1 MKMDKKKFT
10 IYMIFAFGLAWVI
23 QIIASIFAR
32 NGNVAVF
39 QLLLA
44 VCMFMPFLATLIAR
58 IPLKG
63 MGWIPKLKG
72 NIGWILFS
80 WFGPMVLTILGAVI
94 FYIIFPN
101 RLDWSGSYMA
111 IQMGEEAMAELQA
124 TGITVP
130 ILTIIT
136 VVQACSYAPLLNGL
150 FGLGEEVGWRGV
162 MYPMLKDKLG
172 RVKGMILGGIIWG
185 AWHWPA
191 MVLAGYEYG
200 LEYWG
205 APFLGMAMFCLF
217 ATVGGIIL
225 DVLYEKTK
233 CIWVPSVGHGAINA
247 TLGVPVLML
256 NAEFADQLTIGP
268 VPNGIIAMIPYII
281 TAILLLV
288 LTGKKKEN

>member
-23 QIIASIFAR
+23 QIIASIFSR

-39 QLLLA
+39 QLLLS

-72 NIGWILFS
+72 NIGWILLS

-136 VVQACSYAPLLNGL
+136 VVQACSYVPLVNGL

-172 RVKGMILGGIIWG
+172 RVKGMILGGVIWG
-185 AWHWPA
+185 AWHWPI
-191 MVLAGYEYG
+191 MVFAGYEYG

-205 APFLGMAMFCLF
+205 APFLGMAIFCLF

-247 TLGVPVLML
+247 TLGFPVLML

-268 VPNGIIAMIPYII
+268 SPNGIIAMIPYII

>member
-23 QIIASIFAR
+23 QIIASIFSR

-39 QLLLA
+39 QLLLS

-72 NIGWILFS
+72 NIGWILLS

-136 VVQACSYAPLLNGL
+136 VVQACSYVPLVNGL

-172 RVKGMILGGIIWG
+172 RVKGMILGGVIWG
-185 AWHWPA
+185 AWHWPI
-191 MVLAGYEYG
+191 MVFAGYEYG

-205 APFLGMAMFCLF
+205 APFLGMAIFCLF

-247 TLGVPVLML
+247 TMGFPVLML

-268 VPNGIIAMIPYII
+268 SPNGIIAMIPYII

>member
-10 IYMIFAFGLAWVI
+10 IYMIFAFSLAWVI
-23 QIIASIFAR
+23 QIIASIFSR

-39 QLLLA
+39 QLLLS
-44 VCMFMPFLATLIAR
+44 VCMFMPFLATFIAK

-72 NIGWILFS
+72 NIGWILLA
-80 WFGPMVLTILGAVI
+80 WFGPMVLAILGAVI

-136 VVQACSYAPLLNGL
+136 VVQACSYVPLVNGL

-172 RVKGMILGGIIWG
+172 RVKGMILGGVIWG
-185 AWHWPA
+185 AWHWPI

-205 APFLGMAMFCLF
+205 APFLGMAIFCLF

-247 TLGVPVLML
+247 TLGFPVLML

-268 VPNGIIAMIPYII
+268 SPNGIIAMIPYII

>member
-39 QLLLA
+39 QLLLMA
-44 VCMFMPFLATLIAR
+44 CMFMPFLAALIAK

-72 NIGWILFS
+72 NIGWILLA
-80 WFGPMVLTILGAVI
+80 WFGPMVLTILGALI
-94 FYIIFPN
+94 FYIIFPD
-101 RLDWSGSYMA
+101 RLDWTGSYMA
-111 IQMGEEAMAELQA
+111 IQMGEEAMAEVQA
-124 TGITVP
+124 VGITIP
-130 ILTIIT
+130 LLTIIT
-136 VVQACSYAPLLNGL
+136 IVQASSYAPLINGL

-172 RVKGMILGGIIWG
+172 RVKGMVLGGIIWG

-205 APFLGMAMFCLF
+205 APFLGMAMFCLY

-247 TLGVPVLML
+247 TVGVPVLML

-268 VPNGIIAMIPYII
+268 LPIGIVSMIPYII
-281 TAILLLV
+281 AAILLLV
-288 LTGKKKEN
+288 LAGKKKEN

>member
-1 MKMDKKKFT
+1 MKMDKKKFM

-39 QLLLA
+39 QLLLM
-44 VCMFMPFLATLIAR
+44 VCMFMPFLATLIAK

-72 NIGWILFS
+72 NIGWILLA

-94 FYIIFPN
+94 FYIIFPD

-111 IQMGEEAMAELQA
+111 IQMGEEAMAEVQA
-124 TGITVP
+124 VGITIP
-130 ILTIIT
+130 LLTIIT
-136 VVQACSYAPLLNGL
+136 IVQASSYAPLVNGL

-205 APFLGMAMFCLF
+205 APFLGMAMFCLY
-217 ATVGGIIL
+217 ATVAGIIL

-247 TLGVPVLML
+247 TVGVPVLML

-268 VPNGIIAMIPYII
+268 LPIGIVSMIPYII
-281 TAILLLV
+281 VAILLLV
-288 LTGKKKEN
+288 LTRKKKED

>member
-10 IYMIFAFGLAWVI
+10 IYMIFAFGFAWVI

-39 QLLLA
+39 QLFLM
-44 VCMFMPFLATLIAR
+44 VCMFMPFLAVLIAK

-63 MGWIPKLKG
+63 IGWIPKLKG
-72 NIGWILFS
+72 NIGWILLA
-80 WFGPMVLTILGAVI
+80 WFGPMILTILGAVI
-94 FYIIFPN
+94 FYIIFPD
-101 RLDWSGSYMA
+101 RLDWTGSYMA
-111 IQMGEEAMAELQA
+111 IQMGEEAMAEVQA
-124 TGITVP
+124 VGITIP
-130 ILTIIT
+130 LLTIIT
-136 VVQACSYAPLLNGL
+136 IVQASSYAPLINGL

-205 APFLGMAMFCLF
+205 APFLGMAMFCLY
-217 ATVGGIIL
+217 ATVAGIIL

-247 TLGVPVLML
+247 TVGVPVLML
-256 NAEFADQLTIGP
+256 NAEFADRLTIGP
-268 VPNGIIAMIPYII
+268 LPIGIVAMIPYII
-281 TAILLLV
+281 VAILLLV
-288 LTGKKKEN
+288 LTGKKKDN

>member
-1 MKMDKKKFT
+1 
-10 IYMIFAFGLAWVI
+10 
-23 QIIASIFAR
+23 
-32 NGNVAVF
+32 
-39 QLLLA
+39 
-44 VCMFMPFLATLIAR
+44 MFMPFLATFIAK

-72 NIGWILFS
+72 NIGWILLA

-94 FYIIFPN
+94 FYIIFPD

-111 IQMGEEAMAELQA
+111 SQYGEEMMAELQS
-124 TGITVP
+124 TGITIP
-130 ILTIIT
+130 LLTIIT
-136 VVQACSYAPLLNGL
+136 IVQACSYAPIINGL

-172 RVKGMILGGIIWG
+172 RVKGMILGGVIWG
-185 AWHWPA
+185 AWHWPI
-191 MVLAGYEYG
+191 MVFAGYEYG

-205 APFLGMAMFCLF
+205 APFLGMAMFCLY
-217 ATVGGIIL
+217 ATVAGIIL

-247 TLGVPVLML
+247 TVGVPVLML

-268 VPNGIIAMIPYII
+268 LPNGIIAMIPYII

>member
-39 QLLLA
+39 RLLLA

-72 NIGWILFS
+72 NIGWILLS

-136 VVQACSYAPLLNGL
+136 VVQACSYAPLVNGL
-150 FGLGEEVGWRGV
+150 LGLGEEVGWRGV

-172 RVKGMILGGIIWG
+172 RVKGMILGGVIWG

-205 APFLGMAMFCLF
+205 APFLGMAIFCLY
-217 ATVGGIIL
+217 ATVAGMIL

-247 TLGVPVLML
+247 TMGVPVLML

-268 VPNGIIAMIPYII
+268 VPMGIIAMIPYII

>member
-39 QLLLA
+39 QLLLM
-44 VCMFMPFLATLIAR
+44 VCMFMPFLAALIAK

-72 NIGWILFS
+72 NIGWILLA
-80 WFGPMVLTILGAVI
+80 WFGPMVLAILGAVI
-94 FYIIFPN
+94 FYIIFPD

-136 VVQACSYAPLLNGL
+136 IVQACSYVPIINGL
-150 FGLGEEVGWRGV
+150 LGLGEEVGWRGV

-172 RVKGMILGGIIWG
+172 RVKGMILGGVIWG
-185 AWHWPA
+185 AWHWPI

-205 APFLGMAMFCLF
+205 APFLGMAMFCLY

-225 DVLYEKTK
+225 DVLYERTK

-247 TLGVPVLML
+247 TAGVPALML

-268 VPNGIIAMIPYII
+268 LPIGIVSMIPYII
-281 TAILLLV
+281 VAILLLV
-288 LTGKKKEN
+288 FTEKKKEE

>member
-23 QIIASIFAR
+23 QIIASIFSR

-39 QLLLA
+39 QLLLS

>member
-72 NIGWILFS
+72 NIGWILLS

-111 IQMGEEAMAELQA
+111 IQMGEEAMAELQE

-136 VVQACSYAPLLNGL
+136 VVQACSYVPLVNGL

-172 RVKGMILGGIIWG
+172 RVKGMILGGVIWG
-185 AWHWPA
+185 AWHWPI
-191 MVLAGYEYG
+191 MVFAGYEYG

-205 APFLGMAMFCLF
+205 APFLGMAIFCLF

-247 TLGVPVLML
+247 TMGFPVLML

-268 VPNGIIAMIPYII
+268 LPNGIIAMIPYII

>member
-23 QIIASIFAR
+23 QIIASIFSR

-72 NIGWILFS
+72 NIGWILLS

-130 ILTIIT
+130 ILTIVTI
-136 VVQACSYAPLLNGL
+136 VQACSYAPLLNGL

-185 AWHWPA
+185 AWHWPVI
-191 MVLAGYEYG
+191 VLAGYEYG

-205 APFLGMAMFCLF
+205 APFLGMAIFCLF

-225 DVLYEKTK
+225 DVLYERTK

>member
-39 QLLLA
+39 QLLLM
-44 VCMFMPFLATLIAR
+44 VCMFMPFLAALIAR

-72 NIGWILFS
+72 NIGWILLA
-80 WFGPMVLTILGAVI
+80 WFGPMILTILGAVI
-94 FYIIFPN
+94 FYIIFPD
-101 RLDWSGSYMA
+101 RLDWTGSYMA
-111 IQMGEEAMAELQA
+111 IQMGEEAMAEVQA
-124 TGITVP
+124 VGITIP
-130 ILTIIT
+130 LLTIIT
-136 VVQACSYAPLLNGL
+136 IVQASSYAPLINGL

-185 AWHWPA
+185 AWHWPI

-205 APFLGMAMFCLF
+205 APFLGMAMFCLY
-217 ATVGGIIL
+217 ATVAGIIL

-247 TLGVPVLML
+247 TVGVPVLML

-268 VPNGIIAMIPYII
+268 LPIGIVAMIPYIVV
-281 TAILLLV
+281 AILLLV
-288 LTGKKKEN
+288 LTRKKKEN

>member
-23 QIIASIFAR
+23 QIIASIFSR

-39 QLLLA
+39 QLLLS

-72 NIGWILFS
+72 NIGWILLA
-80 WFGPMVLTILGAVI
+80 WFGPMVLAILGAVI
-94 FYIIFPN
+94 FYIIFPD

-136 VVQACSYAPLLNGL
+136 IVQACSYVPIINGL
-150 FGLGEEVGWRGV
+150 LGLGEEVGWRGV

-172 RVKGMILGGIIWG
+172 RVKGMILGGVIWG
-185 AWHWPA
+185 AWHWPI

-205 APFLGMAMFCLF
+205 APFLGMAMFCLY
-217 ATVGGIIL
+217 ATVAGIIL

-247 TLGVPVLML
+247 TVGVPVLML

-268 VPNGIIAMIPYII
+268 LPNGIIAMIPYII

>member
-39 QLLLA
+39 PLLLA

-72 NIGWILFS
+72 NIGWILLS
-80 WFGPMVLTILGAVI
+80 WFGPMILTILGAVI
-94 FYIIFPN
+94 FYLIFPD

-111 IQMGEEAMAELQA
+111 SQYGEEMMAELQS
-124 TGITVP
+124 TGITIP
-130 ILTIIT
+130 LLTIIT
-136 VVQACSYAPLLNGL
+136 IVQACSYVPIINGL
-150 FGLGEEVGWRGV
+150 LGLGEEVGWRGV

-205 APFLGMAMFCLF
+205 APFLGMAMFCLY

-225 DVLYEKTK
+225 DVLYERTK

-247 TLGVPVLML
+247 TAGVPMLML

-268 VPNGIIAMIPYII
+268 LPIGIVSMIPYII
-281 TAILLLV
+281 VAILLLV

>member
-10 IYMIFAFGLAWVI
+10 IYMIFAFGFAWVI

-39 QLLLA
+39 QLLLM
-44 VCMFMPFLATLIAR
+44 VCMFMPFLAALIAR

-72 NIGWILFS
+72 NIGWILLA
-80 WFGPMVLTILGAVI
+80 WFGPMVLTILGALI
-94 FYIIFPN
+94 FYIIFPD
-101 RLDWSGSYMA
+101 RLDWAGSYMA
-111 IQMGEEAMAELQA
+111 IQMGEEAMAEVQA
-124 TGITVP
+124 VGITIP
-130 ILTIIT
+130 LLTIIT
-136 VVQACSYAPLLNGL
+136 IVQASSYAPLINGL

-185 AWHWPA
+185 AWHWPI

-205 APFLGMAMFCLF
+205 APFLGMAMFCLY
-217 ATVGGIIL
+217 ATVAGIIL

-247 TLGVPVLML
+247 TVGVPVLML

-268 VPNGIIAMIPYII
+268 LPIGIVAMIPYIVV
-281 TAILLLV
+281 AILLLV
-288 LTGKKKEN
+288 LTRKKKEN

>member
-23 QIIASIFAR
+23 QIIASIFSR

-39 QLLLA
+39 QLLLS

-72 NIGWILFS
+72 NIGWILLS

-136 VVQACSYAPLLNGL
+136 VVQAVSYAPLINGL
-150 FGLGEEVGWRGV
+150 LGLGEEVGWRGV

-205 APFLGMAMFCLF
+205 APFLGMAIFCLF

-225 DVLYEKTK
+225 DVLYERTK

-247 TLGVPVLML
+247 TAGVPMLML

-268 VPNGIIAMIPYII
+268 LPIGIVSMIPYII
-281 TAILLLV
+281 VAILLLV
-288 LTGKKKEN
+288 FTGKKKEN

>member
-72 NIGWILFS
+72 NIGWILLS

-136 VVQACSYAPLLNGL
+136 VVQAVSYAPLINGL
-150 FGLGEEVGWRGV
+150 LGLGEEVGWRGV

-205 APFLGMAMFCLF
+205 APFLGMAIFCLF

-247 TLGVPVLML
+247 TLGFPVLML

-268 VPNGIIAMIPYII
+268 LPNGIIAMIPYII

>member
-39 QLLLA
+39 PLLLA

-72 NIGWILFS
+72 NIGWILLA
-80 WFGPMVLTILGAVI
+80 WFGPMVLAILGAVI
-94 FYIIFPN
+94 FYIIFPD

-111 IQMGEEAMAELQA
+111 IQMGEEAMAQLQA
-124 TGITVP
+124 AGMTVP
-130 ILTIIT
+130 LFTIISI
-136 VVQACSYAPLLNGL
+136 VQAVSYAPLINGL
-150 FGLGEEVGWRGV
+150 LGLGEEVGWRGV

-172 RVKGMILGGIIWG
+172 RVKGMILGGVIWG
-185 AWHWPA
+185 AWHWPI

-205 APFLGMAMFCLF
+205 APFLGMAMFCLY
-217 ATVGGIIL
+217 ATVAGIIL

-247 TLGVPVLML
+247 TLGFPVLML

-268 VPNGIIAMIPYII
+268 LPNGIIAMIPYII

>member
-39 QLLLA
+39 PLLLA

-72 NIGWILFS
+72 NIGWILLS

-111 IQMGEEAMAELQA
+111 IQLGEEAMAELQA

-136 VVQACSYAPLLNGL
+136 VVQACSYVPLVNGL

-172 RVKGMILGGIIWG
+172 RVKGMILGGVIWG
-185 AWHWPA
+185 AWHWPI
-191 MVLAGYEYG
+191 MVFAGYEYG

-205 APFLGMAMFCLF
+205 APFLGMAIFCLF

-247 TLGVPVLML
+247 TMGFPVLML

-268 VPNGIIAMIPYII
+268 VPMGIIAMIPYII

>member
-23 QIIASIFAR
+23 QIIASIFSR

-39 QLLLA
+39 RLLLA
-44 VCMFMPFLATLIAR
+44 VCMYMPFLATLIAR

-72 NIGWILFS
+72 NIGWILLS
-80 WFGPMVLTILGAVI
+80 WFGPMILTILGAVI

-136 VVQACSYAPLLNGL
+136 VVQACSYAPLVNGL
-150 FGLGEEVGWRGV
+150 LGLGEEVGWRGV

-172 RVKGMILGGIIWG
+172 RVKGMILGGVIWG
-185 AWHWPA
+185 AWHWPVI
-191 MVLAGYEYG
+191 VLAGYEYG

-205 APFLGMAMFCLF
+205 APFLGMAIFCLY
-217 ATVGGIIL
+217 ATVAGMIL

-247 TLGVPVLML
+247 TMGVPVLML

-268 VPNGIIAMIPYII
+268 VPMGIIAMIPYII

>member
-23 QIIASIFAR
+23 QIIASIFSR

-44 VCMFMPFLATLIAR
+44 VCMFMPFLATFIAK

-72 NIGWILFS
+72 NIGWILLA

-94 FYIIFPN
+94 FYIIFPD

-111 IQMGEEAMAELQA
+111 IQMGEEAMVQLQA
-124 TGITVP
+124 TGITIP
-130 ILTIIT
+130 ILTIVTI
-136 VVQACSYAPLLNGL
+136 VQACSYAPIINGL

-172 RVKGMILGGIIWG
+172 RVKGMILGGVIWG

-200 LEYWG
+200 LE
-205 APFLGMAMFCLF
+205 
-217 ATVGGIIL
+217 
-225 DVLYEKTK
+225 
-233 CIWVPSVGHGAINA
+233 
-247 TLGVPVLML
+247 
-256 NAEFADQLTIGP
+256 
-268 VPNGIIAMIPYII
+268 
-281 TAILLLV
+281 
-288 LTGKKKEN
+288 

>member
-72 NIGWILFS
+72 NIGWILLS

-111 IQMGEEAMAELQA
+111 IQMGEEAMAELQE

-136 VVQACSYAPLLNGL
+136 VVQACSYVPLVNGL

-162 MYPMLKDKLG
+162 MYHMLKDKLG
-172 RVKGMILGGIIWG
+172 RVKGMILGGVIWG
-185 AWHWPA
+185 AWHWPI
-191 MVLAGYEYG
+191 MVFAGYEYG

-205 APFLGMAMFCLF
+205 APFLGMAIFCLF

-247 TLGVPVLML
+247 TMGFPVLML

-268 VPNGIIAMIPYII
+268 LPNGIIAMIPYII

>member
-72 NIGWILFS
+72 NIGWILLA

-136 VVQACSYAPLLNGL
+136 VVQAVSYAPLINGL
-150 FGLGEEVGWRGV
+150 LGLGEEVGWRGV

-185 AWHWPA
+185 AWHWPV

-233 CIWVPSVGHGAINA
+233 CIWVPSVGHGAINT

-268 VPNGIIAMIPYII
+268 VPNGIVSMIPYII
-281 TAILLLV
+281 VAILLLV
-288 LTGKKKEN
+288 FTEKKKEE

>member
-10 IYMIFAFGLAWVI
+10 IYMIFAFALAWAI
-23 QIIASIFAR
+23 QIVASVFAR
-32 NGNVAVF
+32 NGNVSVF
-39 QLLLA
+39 QLLLM
-44 VCMFMPFLATLIAR
+44 VCMFMPFLAVFIAK

-72 NIGWILFS
+72 NIGWILLA
-80 WFGPMVLTILGAVI
+80 WFGPMILTILGAVI
-94 FYIIFPN
+94 FYIIFPD
-101 RLDWSGSYMA
+101 RLDWTGSYMA
-111 IQMGEEAMAELQA
+111 TQMGEEAMAQLQA
-124 TGITVP
+124 TGVTIP
-130 ILTIIT
+130 ILLIVTII
-136 VVQACSYAPLLNGL
+136 QACSYAPLINGL

-185 AWHWPA
+185 AWHWPS

-205 APFLGMAMFCLF
+205 APFLGMAMFCLY
-217 ATVGGIIL
+217 ATIAGIIL

-247 TLGVPVLML
+247 TAGVPVLML
-256 NAEFADQLTIGP
+256 NAEFADQLTVGPLPIGI
-268 VPNGIIAMIPYII
+268 VAMIPYII
-281 TAILLLV
+281 VAILLLV
-288 LTGKKKEN
+288 LAGKKKKD

>member
-10 IYMIFAFGLAWVI
+10 IYMIFAFGFAWVI

-39 QLLLA
+39 QLLLM
-44 VCMFMPFLATLIAR
+44 VCMFMPFLATLIAK

-72 NIGWILFS
+72 NIGWILFA
-80 WFGPMVLTILGAVI
+80 WFGPMILTILGAVI
-94 FYIIFPN
+94 FYIIFPD
-101 RLDWSGSYMA
+101 RLDWTGSYMVT
-111 IQMGEEAMAELQA
+111 QMGEEAMAELQA
-124 TGITVP
+124 TGVTIPVLLV
-130 ILTIIT
+130 ITII
-136 VVQACSYAPLLNGL
+136 QASSYAPLVNGL
-150 FGLGEEVGWRGV
+150 LGLGEEVGWRGV

-185 AWHWPA
+185 AWHWPV

-205 APFLGMAMFCLF
+205 APFLGMAMFCLY
-217 ATVGGIIL
+217 AMVAGIIL

-233 CIWVPSVGHGAINA
+233 CIWVPSVGHGAMNA
-247 TLGVPVLML
+247 AGSVSFLVF
-256 NAEFADQLTIGP
+256 NAEFANQLTIGP
-268 VPNGIIAMIPYII
+268 APIGIVAMIPYII
-281 TAILLLV
+281 VAILLLV
-288 LTGKKKEN
+288 LAGKKK

>member
-39 QLLLA
+39 QLLLM

-72 NIGWILFS
+72 NIGWILLA
-80 WFGPMVLTILGAVI
+80 WFGPMVLTILGAAI

-124 TGITVP
+124 TGITIP
-130 ILTIIT
+130 LLTIVTI
-136 VVQACSYAPLLNGL
+136 VQACSYVPIINGL
-150 FGLGEEVGWRGV
+150 AGLGEEVGWRGV
-162 MYPMLKDKLG
+162 MYPMLKDKIG

-191 MVLAGYEYG
+191 MILAGYEYG

-205 APFLGMAMFCLF
+205 APFLGMAMFCLYT
-217 ATVGGIIL
+217 TVGGIIL
-225 DVLYEKTK
+225 DVLYERTK

-247 TLGVPVLML
+247 TAGVPALML

-268 VPNGIIAMIPYII
+268 FPIGIVSMIPYII
-281 TAILLLV
+281 VAILLLV
-288 LTGKKKEN
+288 FTEKKKEE

>member
-1 MKMDKKKFT
+1 MKMDKRKFT

-23 QIIASIFAR
+23 QIIASIFSR

-44 VCMFMPFLATLIAR
+44 VCMFMPFLATFIAK

-72 NIGWILFS
+72 NIGWILLA
-80 WFGPMVLTILGAVI
+80 WFGPMVLAILGAVI
-94 FYIIFPN
+94 FYIIFPD

-111 IQMGEEAMAELQA
+111 SQYGEEMMAELQS
-124 TGITVP
+124 TGITIP
-130 ILTIIT
+130 LLTIIT
-136 VVQACSYAPLLNGL
+136 IVQACSYVPIINGL
-150 FGLGEEVGWRGV
+150 LGLGEEVGWRGV

-172 RVKGMILGGIIWG
+172 RVKGMILGGVIWG
-185 AWHWPA
+185 AWHWPI

-205 APFLGMAMFCLF
+205 APFLGMAMFCLY
-217 ATVGGIIL
+217 ATVAGIIL

-247 TLGVPVLML
+247 TAGVPVLML

-268 VPNGIIAMIPYII
+268 LPIGIIAMIPYII

>member
-72 NIGWILFS
+72 NISWILLA
-80 WFGPMVLTILGAVI
+80 WFGPMFLTILGAVI
-94 FYIIFPN
+94 FYIIFPD

-111 IQMGEEAMAELQA
+111 IQMGEEAMAELQS
-124 TGITVP
+124 TGITIP
-130 ILTIIT
+130 LLTIIT
-136 VVQACSYAPLLNGL
+136 IVQACSYAPIINGL

-185 AWHWPA
+185 AWHWPS

-205 APFLGMAMFCLF
+205 APFLGMAMFCLY

-225 DVLYEKTK
+225 DVLYERTK

-247 TLGVPVLML
+247 TVGVPVLML

-268 VPNGIIAMIPYII
+268 LPIGIIAMIPYII

>member
-1 MKMDKKKFT
+1 MNMDKKKFT

-72 NIGWILFS
+72 NIGWILLA

-136 VVQACSYAPLLNGL
+136 VVQACSYAP
-150 FGLGEEVGWRGV
+150 
-162 MYPMLKDKLG
+162 
-172 RVKGMILGGIIWG
+172 
-185 AWHWPA
+185 
-191 MVLAGYEYG
+191 
-200 LEYWG
+200 
-205 APFLGMAMFCLF
+205 
-217 ATVGGIIL
+217 
-225 DVLYEKTK
+225 
-233 CIWVPSVGHGAINA
+233 
-247 TLGVPVLML
+247 
-256 NAEFADQLTIGP
+256 
-268 VPNGIIAMIPYII
+268 
-281 TAILLLV
+281 
-288 LTGKKKEN
+288 

>member
-23 QIIASIFAR
+23 QIIASIFSR

-39 QLLLA
+39 QLLLS

-72 NIGWILFS
+72 NIGWILLS

-136 VVQACSYAPLLNGL
+136 VVQACSYAPLVNGL

-172 RVKGMILGGIIWG
+172 RVKGMILGGVIWG
-185 AWHWPA
+185 AWHWPI
-191 MVLAGYEYG
+191 MVFAGYEYG

-205 APFLGMAMFCLF
+205 APFLGMAIFCLF

-247 TLGVPVLML
+247 TMGFPVLML

-268 VPNGIIAMIPYII
+268 LPNGIIAMIPYII

>member
-23 QIIASIFAR
+23 QIIASIFSR

-39 QLLLA
+39 QLLLS

-72 NIGWILFS
+72 NIGWILLA
-80 WFGPMVLTILGAVI
+80 WFGPMVLAILGAVI
-94 FYIIFPN
+94 FYIIFPD

-136 VVQACSYAPLLNGL
+136 IVQACSYVPIINGL
-150 FGLGEEVGWRGV
+150 LGLGEEVGWRGV

-172 RVKGMILGGIIWG
+172 RVKGMILGGVIWG
-185 AWHWPA
+185 AWHWPI

-205 APFLGMAMFCLF
+205 APFLGMAMFCLY
-217 ATVGGIIL
+217 ATVAGIIL

-247 TLGVPVLML
+247 TMGFPVLML

-268 VPNGIIAMIPYII
+268 LPNGIIAMIPYII

>member
-72 NIGWILFS
+72 NIGWILLS

-111 IQMGEEAMAELQA
+111 IQMGEEAMAELQE

-136 VVQACSYAPLLNGL
+136 VVQACSYVPLVNGL

-172 RVKGMILGGIIWG
+172 RVKGMILGGVIWG
-185 AWHWPA
+185 AWHWPI
-191 MVLAGYEYG
+191 MVFAGYEYG

-205 APFLGMAMFCLF
+205 APFLGMAIFCLF

-247 TLGVPVLML
+247 TVGVPVLML

-268 VPNGIIAMIPYII
+268 LPIGIVSMIPYII
-281 TAILLLV
+281 VAILLLV
-288 LTGKKKEN
+288 FTEKKKEE

>member
-72 NIGWILFS
+72 NIGWILLA

-136 VVQACSYAPLLNGL
+136 VVQACSYVPLVNGL

-185 AWHWPA
+185 AWHWPS

-205 APFLGMAMFCLF
+205 APFLGMAMFCLYT
-217 ATVGGIIL
+217 TVAGIIL

-233 CIWVPSVGHGAINA
+233 CIWVPSVGHGAINT

-268 VPNGIIAMIPYII
+268 VPNGIVSMIPYII
-281 TAILLLV
+281 VAILLLV
-288 LTGKKKEN
+288 FTEKKKEE

>member
-23 QIIASIFAR
+23 QIIASIFSR

-39 QLLLA
+39 QLLLS

-72 NIGWILFS
+72 NIGWILLA
-80 WFGPMVLTILGAVI
+80 WFGPMVLTILGAAI

-136 VVQACSYAPLLNGL
+136 VVQACSYVPLVNGL
-150 FGLGEEVGWRGV
+150 AGLGEEVGWRGV

-172 RVKGMILGGIIWG
+172 RVKGMILSGVIWG
-185 AWHWPA
+185 AWHWPS

-205 APFLGMAMFCLF
+205 APFLGMAMFCLYT
-217 ATVGGIIL
+217 TVGGIIL
-225 DVLYEKTK
+225 DVLYERTK

-247 TLGVPVLML
+247 TAGVPMLML

-268 VPNGIIAMIPYII
+268 LPIGIISMIPYII
-281 TAILLLV
+281 VAILLLV

>member
-10 IYMIFAFGLAWVI
+10 IYMIFAFGFAWVI

-39 QLLLA
+39 QLLLM
-44 VCMFMPFLATLIAR
+44 VCMFMPFLAALIAK

-72 NIGWILFS
+72 NIGWILLA
-80 WFGPMVLTILGAVI
+80 WFGPMILTILGAVI
-94 FYIIFPN
+94 FYIIFPD
-101 RLDWSGSYMA
+101 RLDWTGSYMA
-111 IQMGEEAMAELQA
+111 IQMGEEAMAEVQA
-124 TGITVP
+124 VGITIP
-130 ILTIIT
+130 LLTIIT
-136 VVQACSYAPLLNGL
+136 IVQASSYAPLINGL

-205 APFLGMAMFCLF
+205 APFLGMAMFCLY
-217 ATVGGIIL
+217 ATVAGIIL

-247 TLGVPVLML
+247 TVGVPVLML

-268 VPNGIIAMIPYII
+268 LPIGIVSMIPYII

-288 LTGKKKEN
+288 LTRKKKEN

>member
-1 MKMDKKKFT
+1 
-10 IYMIFAFGLAWVI
+10 
-23 QIIASIFAR
+23 
-32 NGNVAVF
+32 
-39 QLLLA
+39 
-44 VCMFMPFLATLIAR
+44 
-58 IPLKG
+58 
-63 MGWIPKLKG
+63 
-72 NIGWILFS
+72 
-80 WFGPMVLTILGAVI
+80 MVLAILGAVI
-94 FYIIFPN
+94 FYIIFPD

-136 VVQACSYAPLLNGL
+136 IVQACSYVPIINGL
-150 FGLGEEVGWRGV
+150 LGLGEEVGWRGV

-172 RVKGMILGGIIWG
+172 RVKGMILGGVIWG
-185 AWHWPA
+185 AWHWPI

-205 APFLGMAMFCLF
+205 APFLGMAMFCLY

-225 DVLYEKTK
+225 DVLYERTK

-247 TLGVPVLML
+247 TAGVPALML

-268 VPNGIIAMIPYII
+268 LPIGIVSMIPYII
-281 TAILLLV
+281 VAILLLV
-288 LTGKKKEN
+288 FTEKKKEE